1 MKKFRKYEGK
11 YIENLTEYILNVL
24 EKHQDIKIHIGT
36 DSQRHKSKIHFATVI
51 AFKYGT
57 RGVHYIYQF
66 KKMDLLPSIQARLT
80 HEIELTVNLVMWLKA
95 NLPFLKIEDLE
106 ADVNI
111 DEKWRSNQVYGLATG
126 WLQGVASTETKVL
139 AKPELLVAIRAANHV
154 V

>member
-11 YIENLTEYILNVL
+11 NIENLPEYILKVL
-24 EKHQDIKIHIGT
+24 KKYKDVKIHIGT
-36 DSQRHKSKIHFATVI
+36 DSQRHKKQIHFATVI
-51 AFKYGT
+51 AFRFGT

-66 KKMDLLPSIQARLT
+66 KKMKLLPSIQARLT
-80 HEIELTVNLVMWLKA
+80 HEIELTVNLVMWLKEKM
-95 NLPFLKIEDLE
+95 PFLKIEALE

-111 DEKWRSNQVYGLATG
+111 DEKWKSNQVYGLATG
-126 WLQGVASTETKVL
+126 WLQGVASPDTKVL